1 MRFDSWKMFRG
12 KVIRR
17 FIKTLWLWL
26 AGCALLRFDS
36 ILHLTFSVLCSE
48 CVCVFR
54 KSGCRKTLAIGKTS
68 QTVAAY
74 PKPARRRRR
83 EVKHKQNPTN
93 IQEGQKPRHW
103 RLNESKRPPCIYSP
117 ARVLPYS
124 PLSTYCTR
132 LDYSTLLYSLSLFL
146 SRQQIIKSYDNDNIH
161 KKPVFIPCVR
171 LSNL

>member
-1 MRFDSWKMFRG
+1 
-12 KVIRR
+12 
-17 FIKTLWLWL
+17 
-26 AGCALLRFDS
+26 
-36 ILHLTFSVLCSE
+36 
-48 CVCVFR
+48 
-54 KSGCRKTLAIGKTS
+54 LAIGKTS

-74 PKPARRRRR
+74 PKPARRRRRR

-132 LDYSTLLYSLSLFL
+132 LLYSTLSLSFSLA
-146 SRQQIIKSYDNDNIH
+146 SR
-161 KKPVFIPCVR
+161 
-171 LSNL
+171 

>member
-1 MRFDSWKMFRG
+1 
-12 KVIRR
+12 
-17 FIKTLWLWL
+17 
-26 AGCALLRFDS
+26 
-36 ILHLTFSVLCSE
+36 
-48 CVCVFR
+48 
-54 KSGCRKTLAIGKTS
+54 LAIGKTS

-74 PKPARRRRR
+74 PKPARRRRRR